1 MVKHAKEVRAER
13 SDRSRSSDSTSGD
26 TLWDDVSALKRERI
40 LQEAAR
46 LFFERGYQV
55 TTVDAIAECL
65 GATKPVVY
73 HHFKSKMDILVE
85 ICERS
90 TREALAATDNA
101 VATRGSPRLRFELF
115 VREFTAAALQQ
126 HQSVAIYFREEIHL
140 PKYAADRINQM
151 RKSISHRLRALLS
164 EGISTGD
171 FQINDPR
178 MGALVIAGMSS
189 YAFAWY
195 RESGRLDPTEVTNH
209 IVEMALKLVSASSP
223 KPGTELVTPPGR
235 AHY

>member
-1 MVKHAKEVRAER
+1 MLKQGNAAR
-13 SDRSRSSDSTSGD
+13 SGVSEGARGGEPITGD
-26 TLWDDVSALKRERI
+26 TIWNDVSALKRERI
-40 LQEAAR
+40 LQEAGR

-55 TTVDAIAECL
+55 TTVDAIADSL

-73 HHFKSKMDILVE
+73 HHFKSKMDILIE
-85 ICERS
+85 ICDRS

-101 VATRGSPRLRFELF
+101 IATRGSPRLRFELF
-115 VREFTAAALQQ
+115 VREFTAAALHQ
-126 HQSVAIYFREEIHL
+126 HQSTAIYFREEIHL
-140 PKYAADRINQM
+140 PKEAADRINQM
-151 RKSISHRLRALLS
+151 RKSISHRLRAILT
-164 EGISTGD
+164 EGMGTGD

-209 IVEMALKLVSASSP
+209 IVEMALKLVSASA
-223 KPGTELVTPPGR
+223 G
-235 AHY
+235 

>member
-1 MVKHAKEVRAER
+1 MPKQTHDTNSER
-13 SDRSRSSDSTSGD
+13 SDGSRGADPVVGA
-26 TLWDDVSALKRERI
+26 TLWNEVDLLKRERI
-40 LQEAAR
+40 IQEAGR

-55 TTVDAIAECL
+55 TTVDAIAESL

-73 HHFKSKMDILVE
+73 QHFKSKMDILVE
-85 ICERS
+85 ICDRS

-101 VATRGSPRLRFELF
+101 IATKGSPRLRFEIL
-115 VREFTAAALQQ
+115 VREFTAAALHQ

-140 PKYAADRINQM
+140 PKEAADRINQM

-195 RESGRLDPTEVTNH
+195 REKGRLDPVEVTNH
-209 IVEMALKLVSASSP
+209 IVEMALKLVSASSTN
-223 KPGTELVTPPGR
+223 G
-235 AHY
+235 A